1 MKSFDLLCQRV
12 MPLTILLLSASIETT
27 RAELLAQWNFN
38 SNPPDPTNNFP
49 TGTTEPSFGSG
60 GASVVGGATATFAS
74 GNGSTDPA
82 TVDDSAWNTAT
93 YPAQGT
99 GNKTRGVQFSVSTFG
114 FERIIVTWDQR
125 NSSTASRYIR
135 FQYSSD
141 GTNFT
146 DGPVFS
152 ITTQDQFFPKSVDL
166 TAFPNVDNN
175 SNFTFRI
182 VSEFER
188 TATLSGADAYVATQ
202 AGQTYGVT
210 GTWRFDMVTVSG
222 EVFTDN
228 QFPVV
233 STISNQTIRV
243 NTLTDDIPFT
253 VGDLETPADQLLVNA
268 TSSDQTLV
276 PDGSIY
282 LGGTASNRTVT
293 IVPASDQTGSA
304 TITITVTDSG
314 GKFASTSFLLTVL
327 PANTPPTISVFTNY
341 HTLINAPLAPI
352 HFTVKDAESGPAD
365 LTVTASSSNPV
376 LVPDANLVLSGTGAN
391 RTLDVA
397 PAAEETGNS
406 VTTIAVSD
414 GTLTTSRSF
423 SVMVVPSTSVL
434 LDEPF
439 SYLDGPVTVNSGFRW
454 SKHSG
459 FDFQTQVTSGQLR
472 LSSTQTED
480 INAVLI
486 GGPYAPASGKTLYAG
501 FTVNFSTLPGGA
513 GEYFAHFRQ
522 VNGDFQARLFATT
535 ISVPPGFFHLGI
547 ANDTGNVT
555 NAAMFPMELSP
566 QTKYVVVIRYDV
578 TSGISSLWVN
588 PRSEND
594 TSVVASDTPDIG
606 PIGSWAFRQSGTATG
621 SMGSLSIDDLR
632 IAFSFADA
640 VPGYRLRIRRVGPSL
655 HISWPAAATDEAYV
669 LERTAD
675 LNTSWDTVLEA
686 PTRVGSRDEVD
697 VPFSSV
703 KQFYRLVK

>member
-1 MKSFDLLCQRV
+1 MRSFDLFWHSATLA
-12 MPLTILLLSASIETT
+12 TILAASIETT

-60 GASVVGGATATFAS
+60 RASLAGGAAASFAS
-74 GNGSTDPA
+74 GTGSTDPA
-82 TVDDSAWNTAT
+82 TVDDSAWNSNT

-99 GNKTRGVQFSVSTFG
+99 GNKTRGVQFSVSTLG
-114 FERIIVTWDQR
+114 FERIMITWDQR
-125 NSSTASRYIR
+125 NSSTSSRYIR

-146 DGPVFS
+146 DGPIFS

-166 TAFPNVDNN
+166 TSFPSVNNN

-182 VSEFER
+182 VSEFES
-188 TATLSGADAYVATQ
+188 TATLSGADAYVATL

-228 QFPVV
+228 QFPVI

-253 VGDLETPADQLLVNA
+253 VGDLETPADQLLVSA

-282 LGGTASNRTVT
+282 LGGIASNRTVT
-293 IVPASDQTGSA
+293 VVPVFDQTGSA
-304 TITITVTDSG
+304 TITMTVADSG

-327 PANTPPTISVFTNY
+327 PVNTPPVLSVFTNF
-341 HTLINAPLAPI
+341 HTIINVPFAPI
-352 HFTVKDAESGPAD
+352 HFTVTDAESAPGD
-365 LTVTASSSNPV
+365 LTVTASSSNPL
-376 LVPDANLVLSGTGAN
+376 LVPDANLVLNGSGAN
-391 RTLDVA
+391 RTLNVA

-406 VTTIAVSD
+406 LITIAVSD
-414 GTLTTSRSF
+414 GSLTTSRSF
-423 SVMVVPSTSVL
+423 SLMVVPSASVL

-439 SYLDGPVTVNSGFRW
+439 SYSDGPVTVNSGFRW

-459 FDFQTQVTSGQLR
+459 IDFQTQVASGELH
-472 LSSTQTED
+472 LSSSQTED

-486 GGPYAPASGKTLYAG
+486 GGPYTPASGKTLYAG
-501 FTVNFSTLPGGA
+501 FTVNFSLLPGGA
-513 GEYFAHFRQ
+513 GDYFAHFRQ
-522 VNGDFQARLFATT
+522 VNGGFQARLFATT
-535 ISVPPGFFHLGI
+535 IGVTPGSFRLGI
-547 ANDTGNVT
+547 ANDSGNVT
-555 NAAMFPMELSP
+555 NAAIFPMELSP
-566 QTKYVVVIRYDV
+566 QTKYVVVVRYDV
-578 TSGISSLWVN
+578 ASGTSALWVN
-588 PRSEND
+588 PRSQND
-594 TSVVASDTPDIG
+594 TRVIASDTPDIG
-606 PIGSWAFRQSGTATG
+606 PIGSWAFRQNATSTGDIGT
-621 SMGSLSIDDLR
+621 LSIDELR
-632 IAFSFADA
+632 VALSFADA
-640 VPGYRLRIRRVGPSL
+640 IPGHRLRLRRVGLSL
-655 HISWPAAATDEAYV
+655 HISWPAAATDDAYV
-669 LERTAD
+669 LESTSELGATW
-675 LNTSWDTVLEA
+675 NTVSEA
-686 PTRVGSRDEVD
+686 PTRVGSRDEVT
-697 VPFSSV
+697 VSLPTA